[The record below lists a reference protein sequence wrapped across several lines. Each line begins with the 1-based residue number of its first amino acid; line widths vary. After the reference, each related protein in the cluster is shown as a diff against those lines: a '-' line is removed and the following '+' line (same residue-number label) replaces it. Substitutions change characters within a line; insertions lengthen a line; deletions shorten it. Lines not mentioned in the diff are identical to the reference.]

1 MQTELIDVAM
11 KAIAAHVAAPYKLRI
26 RELEQQVQS
35 GFTPEALA
43 QEDRAEQAED
53 ELKMLRIR
61 LKQSMDHGEAIEA
74 KLEQARKIQGGMQK
88 KNDALTAQVNELVAR
103 GPSSAAEDE
112 LRKHLAAANAQIKKL
127 EQENRNLRGELSGK
141 RFAAK
146 STLHKAVVSQPAGPE
161 TRPQPPK
168 SGVGHGGLVLSAS
181 DAREWDHQ

>member
-11 KAIAAHVAAPYKLRI
+11 KAIAAHVAVPYKLRI
-26 RELEQQVQS
+26 AELERQVQS
-35 GFTPEALA
+35 GFTPECLA
-43 QEDRAEQAED
+43 QEDRAERAED
-53 ELKMLRIR
+53 ELEALRIR
-61 LKQSMDHGEAIEA
+61 LKQSMDHGEAVEA

-88 KNDALTAQVNELVAR
+88 KNDALQAQVNELVAH
-103 GPSSAAEDE
+103 GPTGALEEE
-112 LRKHLAAANAQIKKL
+112 LRKHLAAANAEIKRL

-146 STLHKAVVSQPAGPE
+146 STLHKAVVERPAEPE

>member
-11 KAIAAHVAAPYKLRI
+11 KAIAAHVAAPFKLRI
-26 RELEQQVQS
+26 AELEQQVSTGTAPDTTAMQ
-35 GFTPEALA
+35 
-43 QEDRAEQAED
+43 D
-53 ELKMLRIR
+53 ELESLRIR
-61 LKQSMDHGEAIEA
+61 LKQSMDHGEAVEA

-88 KNDALTAQVNELVAR
+88 KNDALQAEISELVAR
-103 GPSSAAEDE
+103 GPSGAAEDE

-146 STLHKAVVSQPAGPE
+146 STLHKAVVERPAEPE